1 MINVKIKVLVI
12 KKHSSNWLETAIS
25 EYVKRMPSIKI
36 EWHFLKDDKQLEKYI
51 LNNKKENYYLF
62 LDEHSKQFTSI
73 DFATK
78 LQCLIESSNKT
89 ISFVIGGAGGFNENI
104 LDKADLKISFSK
116 LTFPNQFCRLLLVEQ
131 IYRAFEILKGSKYHK

>member
-12 KKHSSNWLETAIS
+12 KKHNSNWLETAIS

-36 EWHFLKDDKQLEKYI
+36 EWHFLKDEKQLYKNI
-51 LNNKKENYYLF
+51 LDNKANNYFIF
-62 LDEHSKQFTSI
+62 LHEHAKQLSSI
-73 DFATK
+73 NFATK
-78 LQCLIESSNKT
+78 MQNLIESSNKS
-89 ISFVIGGAGGFNENI
+89 ICFVIGGSEGFDEDI

-131 IYRAFEILKGSKYHK
+131 IYRAFEFI